1 MNIKTNHLYR
11 QRSRISFDERQKHY
25 GQVPVIFWFT
35 GLSGAGKTTIASAFE
50 KRLFEAKRIAYH
62 MDADD
67 VRKNLNM
74 DLGFSMEERFENIR
88 RAAAVARILQDAGNI
103 VLAAF
108 ITPTEESRK
117 MARETAREGLFVEFF
132 VKASL
137 ETCIRR
143 DPKGFYKRA
152 LNGEIPNYTGIESI
166 YEEPKNPDIILD
178 TELSTPEVCVN
189 RLLEIAKNKGVIAK
203 L

>member
-1 MNIKTNHLYR
+1 MNKKTNHLYR
-11 QRSRISFDERQKHY
+11 QRSRISFEERQSFY

-50 KRLFEAKRIAYH
+50 SKLFEVGRIAYH

-67 VRKNLNM
+67 VRKNLNT
-74 DLGFSMEERFENIR
+74 DLGFTMKERFENIR

-117 MARETAREGLFVEFF
+117 MARETAREGLFVEVF

-189 RLLEIAKNKGVIAK
+189 RLLEIAKNKGVITK